1 MRYTPLLLVVL
12 LTPGRLAGQ
21 GARLSGTLVDAE
33 TRDPI
38 AGATVTLSGSPRGI
52 ATDAD
57 GRFRF
62 ERVAPGRHV
71 LRVEH
76 LAYGIHADSITLA
89 PDAETVVMLVASPR
103 AIEQEPVRV
112 TALPRRTG
120 GRRTN
125 VITRE
130 EIEKATPAARHLA
143 DVIRSYIPSAQM
155 REFSGGGFCLE
166 FRGAHAS
173 RFQPSCN
180 TPLVVLDGLPVSQP
194 TLFLRD
200 TPPDEIERI
209 EFIPASEA
217 AARYGL
223 GSQNGVLEIRTRR
236 AGRGRPR

>member
-1 MRYTPLLLVVL
+1 MRYTPLLLVAL
-12 LTPGRLAGQ
+12 LAPGRLVGQ
-21 GARLSGTLVDAE
+21 GARLAGTLVDAD
-33 TRDPI
+33 TRAPI
-38 AGATVTLSGSPRGI
+38 AGATVTLSGAAREI

-71 LRVEH
+71 LRVQH
-76 LAYGIHADSITLA
+76 LAYGTHADSITLA
-89 PDAETVVMLVASPR
+89 PDAETVVIVVASPR

-112 TALPRRTG
+112 TALARRAG

-130 EIEKATPAARHLA
+130 AIEKATPTARHLA
-143 DVIRSYIPSAQM
+143 DVIRSYIPSAQL

-180 TPLVVLDGLPVSQP
+180 APLVVVDGLPVSQP
-194 TLFLRD
+194 TLYLRD

-217 AARYGL
+217 AARYGV
-223 GSQNGVLEIRTRR
+223 GSQNGVLEIRTRHAEPVR
-236 AGRGRPR
+236 RR